1 MVNGYRKE
9 VTQITRM
16 GDVSKVVSGQGKRPI
31 LFHGAIVALSNPK
44 DCEYDAVPSSYFKT
58 EVPCHAKHGS
68 HHGAVGQP
76 ATKLTG
82 ICYTVAKESTGYI
95 KIQWH
100 SDKAIVWIAANRVE
114 DNFRG
119 KRKSNTTDRFAH
131 TVIKHARKVTL
142 PPLKHIPLKHMK
154 MFYSFI
160 NKNEMNKEMRKNVK
174 SVKDLIGLA
183 DVDWRLH
190 WAILMTN
197 KIDRKS
203 SMIPSAPRFP
213 TLETCL
219 IFNISKNNLHG
230 SLGKDINNE
239 LSVQLPENGNDQMS
253 PIYLDA
259 ITDWVDRK
267 NKSQRE
273 KNCQRIGLRGKRYVA
288 YANSLSVM

>member
-1 MVNGYRKE
+1 MIKKNMDSPTNSGMVQENQMLHQHQREMLNKKAESTKKSRKRQKYEQQIRLLSDDHIQKKICVWTGSMVDGYWKE
-9 VTQITRM
+9 VTQMTRM
-16 GDVSKVVSGQGKRPI
+16 GDVSKVVGGRGKRPI

-44 DCEYDAVPSSYFKT
+44 DREYDAVPSSYFKT

-142 PPLKHIPLKHMK
+142 PP
-154 MFYSFI
+154 
-160 NKNEMNKEMRKNVK
+160 
-174 SVKDLIGLA
+174 
-183 DVDWRLH
+183 
-190 WAILMTN
+190 
-197 KIDRKS
+197 
-203 SMIPSAPRFP
+203 
-213 TLETCL
+213 
-219 IFNISKNNLHG
+219 
-230 SLGKDINNE
+230 
-239 LSVQLPENGNDQMS
+239 
-253 PIYLDA
+253 
-259 ITDWVDRK
+259 
-267 NKSQRE
+267 
-273 KNCQRIGLRGKRYVA
+273 
-288 YANSLSVM
+288 